1 MDDIHLIYRTNFSRG
16 AAHYSVS
23 LQLDR
28 INCACWCLRSVWSV
42 YLKTRWIVHL
52 KHMFISINCKTNSRL
67 KILSQRTK
75 ICQNDARHKYFFG
88 LAMMYLFLIT
98 DSKGLLYFGI
108 GYKQITLWSTTI
120 LKQEIVIRIH
130 EEHLYM
136 EETLKFCIILAL
148 NESRYRRKNQRTWKM
163 KRNQN
168 SPNKTVCVHLRNIA
182 LMILHSHSCF
192 FFLEKICVIFGMHQ
206 NSMIWKYKC

>member
-1 MDDIHLIYRTNFSRG
+1 MVFVIVCKTGLTITDGIHLIYRTNFSRG

-23 LQLDR
+23 LQLER
-28 INCACWCLRSVWSV
+28 RNCACWRLRSIWSV

-52 KHMFISINCKTNSRL
+52 KHMFTSINCKPNSRL

-75 ICQNDARHKYFFG
+75 ICPNDARWKYFFE

-98 DSKGLLYFGI
+98 ASKGLLYFEI

-130 EEHLYM
+130 EEHLYT
-136 EETLKFCIILAL
+136 EETLKFSARSAL
-148 NESRYRRKNQRTWKM
+148 YW
-163 KRNQN
+163 
-168 SPNKTVCVHLRNIA
+168 L
-182 LMILHSHSCF
+182 
-192 FFLEKICVIFGMHQ
+192 
-206 NSMIWKYKC
+206 